1 MNRRSGVILSDNLY
15 KTIKWAVGIVLPAA
29 ATLVL
34 ALGEI
39 WDWPNMNQIVGT
51 VTALTTF
58 LGVVAG
64 VSTFQYNESD
74 AAFDGTMRVNRQ
86 GEGQL
91 FDLILDEDPLNIAA
105 RKEIRFKVDTS
116 NDNVEGH

>member
-29 ATLVL
+29 ATLIL

-39 WDWPNMNQIVGT
+39 WDWANMNQIVGT

-116 NDNVEGH
+116 NSNVEDY

>member
-29 ATLVL
+29 ATLIL
-34 ALGEI
+34 ALGDI
-39 WDWPNMNQIVGT
+39 WDWPNMTQIVGT

-116 NDNVEGH
+116 NSNVEGH

>member
-1 MNRRSGVILSDNLY
+1 MNRHSGVILSDNLY

-29 ATLVL
+29 ATLIL

-51 VTALTTF
+51 VTALSTF

-105 RKEIRFKVDTS
+105 QKEIRFKVDKS
-116 NDNVEGH
+116 NSNVEDH

>member
-86 GEGQL
+86 GDGQM

-116 NDNVEGH
+116 NSNVEGH

>member
-29 ATLVL
+29 ATLIL

-91 FDLILDEDPLNIAA
+91 SDLILDEDPLNIAA

-116 NDNVEGH
+116 NSNVEGH

>member
-1 MNRRSGVILSDNLY
+1 MNRHSGVILSDNLY

-29 ATLVL
+29 ATLIL

-39 WDWPNMNQIVGT
+39 WDWPNMSQIVGT

-105 RKEIRFKVDTS
+105 QKEIRFKVDTS
-116 NDNVEGH
+116 NSHVEDH